1 MAGNLINGLDS
12 VIFSVDML
20 YPLSHH
26 ESHYSAIAV
35 AKYRY

>member
-20 YPLSHH
+20 YPLFHY
-26 ESHYSAIAV
+26 ESHYLVIAV